1 MQLGTNPYYVPEQ
14 ESRKAVK
21 EKILLIE
28 DEVPIADS
36 VAYSLQNEGFEVQC
50 AYDGLSGLSAYR
62 SFYPDLII
70 LDLMLPKLNG
80 LDFCRTLRRESNV
93 PIIILTAKTEE
104 IDRILGLELGADDY
118 ICKPF
123 SVKELIARVRAVLR
137 RTEAARN
144 REEKMALQVG
154 GIELDVARR
163 RVTVDGK
170 PVHLP
175 LKQFELLRVL
185 MANKDRVLTRQ
196 EILKK
201 VWDADNVYD
210 TGTLDV
216 HIRWLREKVEADPSH
231 PRYIKTIRG
240 VGYRIVSGEI

>member
-1 MQLGTNPYYVPEQ
+1 
-14 ESRKAVK
+14 VK

>member
-1 MQLGTNPYYVPEQ
+1 MKH
-14 ESRKAVK
+14 R
-21 EKILLIE
+21 ILLIE

-36 VAYSLQNEGFEVQC
+36 VAYALEQEGFEVQC
-50 AYDGLSGLSAYR
+50 AYDGLSGLSAVR

-80 LDFCRTLRRESNV
+80 LDLCRTVRKESNV

-137 RTEAARN
+137 RAESARDK
-144 REEKMALQVG
+144 EEISKFKVG

-163 RVTVDGK
+163 RVTVDGN

-185 MANKDRVLTRQ
+185 MANKDRVVTR
-196 EILKK
+196 EELFRK
-201 VWDADNVYD
+201 VWGTEAPID

-216 HIRWLREKVEADPSH
+216 HIRWLREKIEPDPSH
-231 PRYIKTIRG
+231 PRYIKTLRG
-240 VGYRIVSGEI
+240 VGYRIVDSEA